1 MEKDKIVKDLG
12 NTVVRETAL
21 TLEQEELYLDAEKV
35 ISRCEHLSDDYTVLD
50 AADEIRA
57 SLDLIKD
64 AGGLPDDFA
73 LVDAVKYCINNY
85 SPEVARGITIKEAT
99 ESWKSVLEEAGRDV
113 KYVQDMTRYGTW
125 LGKTFGDD
133 HPVAQLTT
141 EDIRNFLAVGE
152 DAVGPWKG
160 KTLSASTRKNHKRL
174 VSMFFNFC
182 EQMDYIN
189 KHPVNKTIKTPEIN
203 DRKIEILTHD
213 EVRRIFEACQKVRP
227 ELSIPYFALAIFAG
241 LRPQEIVHPRG
252 KQRVDWSNFIFRE
265 GKDKNGDDRVSVVE
279 IEGVVGKTVDRRIV
293 DLPENCVKWLR
304 PYIKESGPVVPL
316 DYSDWRCLFDTIRIY
331 AGFKSDIQEAK
342 RFDPNIKA
350 VNDKNTKPW
359 PQDGCRHTALT
370 YYYERVEKNKFIAAE
385 WAGNEPA
392 VYKKHYNAK
401 VKGTIEKDPEQ
412 VVAEFYAIEPGPS
425 LAA

>member
-1 MEKDKIVKDLG
+1 GGNGNRIQKTFGTRQEAQLEKDKIVKDLG

-152 DAVGPWKG
+152 DAV
-160 KTLSASTRKNHKRL
+160 
-174 VSMFFNFC
+174 
-182 EQMDYIN
+182 
-189 KHPVNKTIKTPEIN
+189 
-203 DRKIEILTHD
+203 
-213 EVRRIFEACQKVRP
+213 
-227 ELSIPYFALAIFAG
+227 
-241 LRPQEIVHPRG
+241 
-252 KQRVDWSNFIFRE
+252 
-265 GKDKNGDDRVSVVE
+265 
-279 IEGVVGKTVDRRIV
+279 
-293 DLPENCVKWLR
+293 
-304 PYIKESGPVVPL
+304 
-316 DYSDWRCLFDTIRIY
+316 
-331 AGFKSDIQEAK
+331 
-342 RFDPNIKA
+342 
-350 VNDKNTKPW
+350 
-359 PQDGCRHTALT
+359 
-370 YYYERVEKNKFIAAE
+370 
-385 WAGNEPA
+385 
-392 VYKKHYNAK
+392 
-401 VKGTIEKDPEQ
+401 
-412 VVAEFYAIEPGPS
+412 
-425 LAA
+425 